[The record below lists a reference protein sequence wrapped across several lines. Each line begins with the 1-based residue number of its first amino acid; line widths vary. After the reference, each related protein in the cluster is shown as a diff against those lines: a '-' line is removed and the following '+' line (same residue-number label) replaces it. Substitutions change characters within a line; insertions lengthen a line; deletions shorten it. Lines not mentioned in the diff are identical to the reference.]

1 MKIGIKDR
9 NGKYKN
15 YMVSVS
21 DEVDQYGNN
30 VAMYVEQTKEERE
43 AKVKRQYVGNGRVI
57 WTDGKIETAPNPNA
71 PKNVGVDIGSEPE
84 QESKAESVKAAT
96 AEVPLSSNEQP
107 QPQDYEPQNALTDGQ
122 DDDLPF

>member
-1 MKIGIKDR
+1 MSTLLKIGIKDR

-71 PKNVGVDIGSEPE
+71 PKEAGIDIGEPE
-84 QESKAESVKAAT
+84 PKTENV
-96 AEVPLSSNEQP
+96 LSDMTTSTPEP
-107 QPQDYEPQNALTDGQ
+107 KDYEAPSQEQN
-122 DDDLPF
+122 DDLPF